1 MEVSDF
7 DYFLPSHLIARYPLK
22 RRSDSRLLILSR
34 MEGSIEHR
42 RFSDIID
49 YLQPACSA
57 DRQGDLLVL
66 NNTKVFP
73 ARLYGKKVTGGRIEV
88 LLLKNIGEG
97 RWECMTGRALKK
109 GVTVIFNNKLKAEI
123 EEDLGEGRKRIRFN
137 GLERVIERYGQV
149 PLPPYIK
156 RDATMSDRKRYQTVY
171 AKVKGAVAAP
181 TAGLH
186 FSQGLIERIKKKG
199 IRIEEITLHIGPGTF
214 QPVKC
219 DNISEHRMEPEY
231 FRITEEAARAVNNVK
246 KDLPVPACRGQT
258 GKGRVIA
265 VGTTSAKA
273 LESAVDKSGVL
284 GPTEGYSDFFIYPPY
299 RFKVIDAMLT
309 NFHLPKSTLL
319 MLVSAFAGRE
329 LMLRA
334 YDEAIKQGYRFYSYG
349 DAMLII

>member
-1 MEVSDF
+1 MQLSDF
-7 DYFLPSHLIARYPLK
+7 DYFLPKELIAQYPAK
-22 RRSDSRLLILSR
+22 RRTDSRLLILHR
-34 MEGSIEHR
+34 EDGSIEHR

-49 YLQPACSA
+49 YINK
-57 DRQGDLLVL
+57 DDLLIL

-73 ARLYGKKVTGGRIEV
+73 ARLFGRKITGGRIEA
-88 LLLKNIGEG
+88 LLLKALGDG
-97 RWECMTGRALKK
+97 RWECQVGGKLKK
-109 GVTVIFNNKLKAEI
+109 AEDIVFDDGLKAKA
-123 EEDLGEGRKRIRFN
+123 EEDLCSGRKIIRFDEIK
-137 GLERVIERYGQV
+137 GLEERLERLGKV

-156 RDATMSDRKRYQTVY
+156 RDAAISDKRRYQTVY
-171 AKVKGAVAAP
+171 AKIKGAVAAP

-186 FSQGLIERIKKKG
+186 FSDGLLGKIKKKG
-199 IRIEEITLHIGPGTF
+199 ARIKEVTLHVGPGTF

-231 FRITEEAARAVNNVK
+231 FRITEDAAKAVNKVK
-246 KDLPVPACRGQT
+246 AK
-258 GKGRVIA
+258 KGRIIA

-273 LESAVDKSGVL
+273 LESVVDDSGML
-284 GPTEGYSDFFIYPPY
+284 NAREGYSELFIHPPY
-299 RFKVIDAMLT
+299 RFKIADALLT

-334 YDEAIKQGYRFYSYG
+334 YDEAVKLGYRFYSYG

>member
-1 MEVSDF
+1 MQLSDF
-7 DYFLPSHLIARYPLK
+7 DYFLPSYLIAQYPAK

-34 MEGSIEHR
+34 RAGSIEHR

-49 YLQPACSA
+49 YLKPACSA
-57 DRQGDLLVL
+57 DRQGDLLIL

-73 ARLYGKKVTGGRIEV
+73 ARLSGKKATGGRIEV
-88 LLLKNIGEG
+88 LLLRDIGDG
-97 RWECMTGRALKK
+97 TWECMTGGSLKK
-109 GVTVIFNNKLKAEI
+109 GAIVIFNNKLKAEI
-123 EEDLGEGRKRIRFN
+123 EEDLGEGRKRIRFD
-137 GLERVIERYGQV
+137 GLERLIESYGNV

-156 RDATMSDRKRYQTVY
+156 RDATVSDRKRYQTVY

-186 FSQGLIERIKKKG
+186 FSQGIIERIKNKG
-199 IRIEEITLHIGPGTF
+199 IRIEEITLHVGPGTF
-214 QPVKC
+214 KPVKC
-219 DNISEHRMEPEY
+219 NDVSQHRMEPEY
-231 FRITEEAARAVNNVK
+231 FRITEDAARAVNNVK
-246 KDLPVPACRGQT
+246 KR
-258 GKGRVIA
+258 KGRVIA

-273 LESAVDKSGVL
+273 LESAVDGSGIL
-284 GPTEGYSDFFIYPPY
+284 RPKEGYSDIFIYPPF

-329 LMLRA
+329 LILRA
-334 YDEAIKQGYRFYSYG
+334 YNEAVKEGYRFYSYG

>member
-1 MEVSDF
+1 MQLSDF
-7 DYFLPSHLIARYPLK
+7 DYFLPKELIAQYPAK
-22 RRSDSRLLILSR
+22 RRTDSRLLILHR
-34 MEGSIEHR
+34 EDGSIEHR

-49 YLQPACSA
+49 YINK
-57 DRQGDLLVL
+57 DDLLIL

-73 ARLYGKKVTGGRIEV
+73 ARLFGRKITGGRIEA
-88 LLLKNIGEG
+88 LLLKAIGDG
-97 RWECMTGRALKK
+97 RWECQVGGKLKK
-109 GVTVIFNNKLKAEI
+109 GEDIIFDDGLKAKA
-123 EEDLGEGRKRIRFN
+123 EEDLCAGRKIIRFDEIK
-137 GLERVIERYGQV
+137 GLEERLERLGKV

-156 RDATMSDRKRYQTVY
+156 RDAAISDKRRYQTVY
-171 AKVKGAVAAP
+171 AKIKGAVAAP

-186 FSQGLIERIKKKG
+186 FSDGLLSKIKKKG
-199 IRIEEITLHIGPGTF
+199 ARIKEVTLHVGSGTF

-231 FRITEEAARAVNNVK
+231 FRITEDAAKAVNKVK
-246 KDLPVPACRGQT
+246 AK
-258 GKGRVIA
+258 KGRIIA

-273 LESAVDKSGVL
+273 LESAVDDSGML
-284 GPTEGYSDFFIYPPY
+284 NAREGYSELFIHPPY
-299 RFKVIDAMLT
+299 RFKIADALLT

-334 YDEAIKQGYRFYSYG
+334 YDEAVKLGYRFYSYG

>member
-1 MEVSDF
+1 MQLSDF
-7 DYFLPSHLIARYPLK
+7 DYFLPKELIAQYPAK
-22 RRSDSRLLILSR
+22 RRTDSRLLILR
-34 MEGSIEHR
+34 REDGSIEHR

-49 YLQPACSA
+49 YINKDDILI
-57 DRQGDLLVL
+57 L

-73 ARLYGKKVTGGRIEV
+73 ARLFGRKITGGRIEA
-88 LLLKNIGEG
+88 LLLKALGDG
-97 RWECMTGRALKK
+97 RWECQVGGKLKK
-109 GVTVIFNNKLKAEI
+109 VEDIVFDDGLRAKA
-123 EEDLGEGRKRIRFN
+123 EEDLCAGRKIIRFDEIK
-137 GLERVIERYGQV
+137 GLEERLERLGKV

-156 RDATMSDRKRYQTVY
+156 RDAAMSDKRRYQTVY
-171 AKVKGAVAAP
+171 AKIKGAVAAP

-186 FSQGLIERIKKKG
+186 FSDGLLSKIKKKG
-199 IRIEEITLHIGPGTF
+199 ARIKEVTLHVGSGTF

-231 FRITEEAARAVNNVK
+231 FRITEDAAKAVNKVK
-246 KDLPVPACRGQT
+246 AK
-258 GKGRVIA
+258 KGRIIA

-273 LESAVDKSGVL
+273 LESAVDDSGML
-284 GPTEGYSDFFIYPPY
+284 NAREGYSELFIHPPY
-299 RFKVIDAMLT
+299 RFKIADALLT

-334 YDEAIKQGYRFYSYG
+334 YDEAVKQGYRFYSYG

>member
-1 MEVSDF
+1 MQLSDF
-7 DYFLPSHLIARYPLK
+7 DYFLPKELIAQYPAK
-22 RRSDSRLLILSR
+22 RRTDSRLLILYR
-34 MEGSIEHR
+34 GDGRIEHK

-49 YLQPACSA
+49 FINK
-57 DRQGDLLVL
+57 DDLLVL

-73 ARLYGKKVTGGRIEV
+73 ARLLGRKITGGRIEA
-88 LLLKNIGEG
+88 LLLKEVGEG
-97 RWECMTGRALKK
+97 RWECQIGGKLKK
-109 GVTVIFNNKLKAEI
+109 AEDIVFDDGLKAKA
-123 EEDLGEGRKRIRFN
+123 EEDLCSGRKIIRFDEIK
-137 GLERVIERYGQV
+137 GLEQKLERLGKV

-156 RDATMSDRKRYQTVY
+156 RDAKASDITRYQTVY
-171 AKVKGAVAAP
+171 AKIKGAVAAP

-186 FSQGLIERIKKKG
+186 FSDALLSKIKKKG
-199 IRIEEITLHIGPGTF
+199 VRIKEVTLHVGPGTF

-231 FRITEEAARAVNNVK
+231 FRITDDVVNAVNRAK
-246 KDLPVPACRGQT
+246 KK
-258 GKGRVIA
+258 KGRIIA

-273 LESAVDKSGVL
+273 LESAVDDSGML
-284 GPTEGYSDFFIYPPY
+284 NAGEGYSELFIHPPY
-299 RFKVIDAMLT
+299 RFKIADALLT

-334 YDEAIKQGYRFYSYG
+334 YDEAVKQGYRFYSYG

>member
-1 MEVSDF
+1 MQLLDF
-7 DYFLPSHLIARYPLK
+7 DYFLPKELIAQYPAK
-22 RRSDSRLLILSR
+22 RRTDSRLLILR
-34 MEGSIEHR
+34 REDGSIEHR

-49 YLQPACSA
+49 YINK
-57 DRQGDLLVL
+57 DDLLIL

-73 ARLYGKKVTGGRIEV
+73 ARLFGRKITGGRIEA
-88 LLLKNIGEG
+88 LLLKALGDG
-97 RWECMTGRALKK
+97 RWECQVGGKLKK
-109 GVTVIFNNKLKAEI
+109 AEDIVFDDGLKAKA
-123 EEDLGEGRKRIRFN
+123 EEDLCSGRKIIRFDEVK
-137 GLERVIERYGQV
+137 GLEERLERLGKV

-156 RDATMSDRKRYQTVY
+156 RDAAMSDKRRYQTVY
-171 AKVKGAVAAP
+171 AKIKGAVAAP

-186 FSQGLIERIKKKG
+186 FSDALLSKIKKKG
-199 IRIEEITLHIGPGTF
+199 ARIKEVTLHVGPGTF

-231 FRITEEAARAVNNVK
+231 FRITEDAAKAVNKAK
-246 KDLPVPACRGQT
+246 KE
-258 GKGRVIA
+258 KGRIIA

-273 LESAVDKSGVL
+273 LESAVDDSGML
-284 GPTEGYSDFFIYPPY
+284 NAREGYSELFIHPPY
-299 RFKVIDAMLT
+299 RFKIVDALLT

-334 YDEAIKQGYRFYSYG
+334 YDEAVKLGYRFYSYG

>member
-1 MEVSDF
+1 
-7 DYFLPSHLIARYPLK
+7 
-22 RRSDSRLLILSR
+22 LILYR
-34 MEGSIEHR
+34 GDGRIEHR

-49 YLQPACSA
+49 YINKN
-57 DRQGDLLVL
+57 DLLIL

-73 ARLYGKKVTGGRIEV
+73 ARLFGRKITGGRIEA
-88 LLLKNIGEG
+88 LLLKELGEG
-97 RWECMTGRALKK
+97 RWECQIGGKLKK
-109 GVTVIFNNKLKAEI
+109 AEDIVFDDGLRAKA
-123 EEDLGEGRKRIRFN
+123 EEDLCSGRKIIRFDEVK
-137 GLERVIERYGQV
+137 GLERKLERLGKM

-156 RDATMSDRKRYQTVY
+156 RDTSASDKKRYQTVY

-186 FSQGLIERIKKKG
+186 FSDALLSKIKKKG
-199 IRIEEITLHIGPGTF
+199 ARIKEVTLHVGPGTF

-231 FRITEEAARAVNNVK
+231 FRITEDAAKAVNNVK
-246 KDLPVPACRGQT
+246 AKE
-258 GKGRVIA
+258 GRIIA

-273 LESAVDKSGVL
+273 LESAVDDSGML
-284 GPTEGYSDFFIYPPY
+284 NAREGYSKLFIRPPY
-299 RFKVIDAMLT
+299 RFKIVDALLT

-334 YDEAIKQGYRFYSYG
+334 YDEAVKQGYRFYSYG

>member
-1 MEVSDF
+1 MQLSDF
-7 DYFLPSHLIARYPLK
+7 DYFLPKELIAQYPAK
-22 RRSDSRLLILSR
+22 RRTDSRLLILYR
-34 MEGSIEHR
+34 GDGRIEHR

-49 YLQPACSA
+49 YINKH
-57 DRQGDLLVL
+57 DLLIL

-73 ARLYGKKVTGGRIEV
+73 ARLFGKKITGGRIEA
-88 LLLKNIGEG
+88 LLLKAIGDG
-97 RWECMTGRALKK
+97 RWECQVGGKLKK
-109 GVTVIFNNKLKAEI
+109 AEDIIFDDGLKAKA
-123 EEDLGEGRKRIRFN
+123 EEDLCAGRKIIRFDEIK
-137 GLERVIERYGQV
+137 GLDERLERLGKV

-156 RDATMSDRKRYQTVY
+156 RDAAISDKRRYQTVY
-171 AKVKGAVAAP
+171 AKIKGAVAAP

-186 FSQGLIERIKKKG
+186 FSDALLSKIKKKG
-199 IRIEEITLHIGPGTF
+199 ARIKEVTLHVGPGTF

-231 FRITEEAARAVNNVK
+231 FRITEDAAKAVNNVK
-246 KDLPVPACRGQT
+246 AK
-258 GKGRVIA
+258 KGRIIA

-273 LESAVDKSGVL
+273 LEAAVDDSGMLNVR
-284 GPTEGYSDFFIYPPY
+284 EGYSELFIHPPY
-299 RFKVIDAMLT
+299 RFKIVDALLT

-334 YDEAIKQGYRFYSYG
+334 YDEAVKQGYRFYSYG

>member
-1 MEVSDF
+1 MQLLDF
-7 DYFLPSHLIARYPLK
+7 DYFLPKELIAQYPAK
-22 RRSDSRLLILSR
+22 RRTDSRLLILYR
-34 MEGSIEHR
+34 GDGRIEHR

-49 YLQPACSA
+49 YINKN
-57 DRQGDLLVL
+57 DLLIL

-73 ARLYGKKVTGGRIEV
+73 ARLFGRKITGGRIEA
-88 LLLKNIGEG
+88 LLLKELGEG
-97 RWECMTGRALKK
+97 RWECQIGGKLKK
-109 GVTVIFNNKLKAEI
+109 AEDIVFDDGLKAKA
-123 EEDLGEGRKRIRFN
+123 EEDLCSGRKIIRFDEVK
-137 GLERVIERYGQV
+137 GLEERLERLGKV

-156 RDATMSDRKRYQTVY
+156 RDAAMSDKRRYQTVY
-171 AKVKGAVAAP
+171 AKIKGAVAAP

-186 FSQGLIERIKKKG
+186 FSDALLSKIKKKG
-199 IRIEEITLHIGPGTF
+199 ARIKEVTLHVGPGTF

-231 FRITEEAARAVNNVK
+231 FRITEDAAKAVNKAK
-246 KDLPVPACRGQT
+246 KE
-258 GKGRVIA
+258 KGRIIA

-273 LESAVDKSGVL
+273 LESAVDDSGML
-284 GPTEGYSDFFIYPPY
+284 NAREGYSELFIHPPY
-299 RFKVIDAMLT
+299 RFKIVDALLT

-334 YDEAIKQGYRFYSYG
+334 YDEAVKLGYRFYSYG